1 MSFSF
6 HSNKVAL
13 AVATLA
19 TGLGLQF
26 AAVAQTA
33 GTLDITGQVTATTCS
48 LNMTAGGNTINGGQR
63 TVSLG
68 TVASTATAANTL
80 IGTKTIVQFD
90 LKNAG
95 NTGVCALGGATSTWN
110 ILLGLTATQI
120 TGSGTATSAVVN
132 GAATGGTS
140 AAVALF
146 GGSDPA
152 APTRLQLVPSTGVTT
167 GTEVYGGPGLGVSAA
182 TPLYLGAQFVTTS
195 ASAPTAGQYSAS
207 IPLTILY
214 N

>member
-48 LNMTAGGNTINGGQR
+48 LNMTAGGNTINGGSR

-68 TVASTATAANTL
+68 TVASTATATNTL

-95 NTGVCALGGATSTWN
+95 NTGVCVLGGATSTWN

-120 TGSGTATSAVVN
+120 TGSDATSAVVN
-132 GAATGGTS
+132 SAATGGTS

-152 APTRLQLVPSTGVTT
+152 AATRLSLAPSTGVTS
-167 GTEVYGGPGLGVSAA
+167 GTEVFSTGLGVSAA
-182 TPLYLGAQFVTTS
+182 TSLYLGAQFVTTS

>member
-33 GTLDITGQVTATTCS
+33 GTLDITGQVTAATCS
-48 LNMTAGGNTINGGQR
+48 LNMTAGGNTINGGSR

-68 TVASTATAANTL
+68 TVASTATVANTL
-80 IGTKTIVQFD
+80 IGTKTIVKFD
-90 LKNAG
+90 LKDG
-95 NTGVCALGGATSTWN
+95 TNTNNPCTLGATQTWN

-120 TGSGTATSAVVN
+120 TGSGTSSAVVN
-132 GAATGGTS
+132 GAASGGTS

-146 GGSDPA
+146 GGSDA
-152 APTRLQLVPSTGVTT
+152 AAATRLSLVPSTGVTT
-167 GTEVYGGPGLGVSAA
+167 GTEVFSTGLGVSAA

>member
-48 LNMTAGGNTINGGQR
+48 LNMTAGGNTVNNGSR

-68 TVASTATAANTL
+68 TVASTVAAANTL
-80 IGTKTIVQFD
+80 IGTKTIVKFD
-90 LKNAG
+90 LKDGTNPANA
-95 NTGVCALGGATSTWN
+95 CALGATQTWN

-120 TGSGTATSAVVN
+120 TGSAATSAVVN
-132 GAATGGTS
+132 GAASGGTS

-146 GGSDPA
+146 GGSDA
-152 APTRLQLVPSTGVTT
+152 AAATRLSLVPSTGVTT
-167 GTEVYGGPGLGVSAA
+167 GTEVFSTGAGVTAA
-182 TPLYLGAQFVTTS
+182 TALYLGAQFVTTS

>member
-48 LNMTAGGNTINGGQR
+48 LNMTVGANTINGGSR

-68 TVASTATAANTL
+68 TVQSTATVANTL
-80 IGTKTIVQFD
+80 IGTKTIVKFD
-90 LKNAG
+90 LKDGANPNNA
-95 NTGVCALGGATSTWN
+95 CALGATQTWN

-120 TGSGTATSAVVN
+120 TGSGTSSAVVN
-132 GAATGGTS
+132 SAATGGTS

-146 GGSDPA
+146 GGSDNLA
-152 APTRLQLVPSTGVTT
+152 ATRLKLLPSTGVTS
-167 GTEVYGGPGLGVSAA
+167 GTEVFSTGLGVSAA
-182 TPLYLGAQFVTTS
+182 TSLYLGAQFVTTS

>member
-48 LNMTAGGNTINGGQR
+48 LNMTAGGNTINGGSR

-68 TVASTATAANTL
+68 TVASTATVTNTL
-80 IGTKTIVQFD
+80 IGTKTIVKFD
-90 LKNAG
+90 LKDAAG
-95 NTGVCALGGATSTWN
+95 TGACALGATQTWN

-120 TGSGTATSAVVN
+120 TGSGTTSAVVN
-132 GAATGGTS
+132 SAATGGTS

-146 GGSDPA
+146 GGSDA
-152 APTRLQLVPSTGVTT
+152 AAATRLSLVPSTGVTT
-167 GTEVYGGPGLGVSAA
+167 GTEVFSTGLGVSAA
-182 TPLYLGAQFVTTS
+182 TSLYLGAQFVTTS

>member
-33 GTLDITGQVTATTCS
+33 GTLDITGQVTAATCS
-48 LNMTAGGNTINGGQR
+48 LSMTAGGNTINGGSR

-68 TVASTATAANTL
+68 TVASTATATNTL

-95 NTGVCALGGATSTWN
+95 NTGVCVLGGATSTWN

-120 TGSGTATSAVVN
+120 TGSDATSAVVN
-132 GAATGGTS
+132 SAATGGTS

-146 GGSDPA
+146 GGSDNLA
-152 APTRLQLVPSTGVTT
+152 ATRLSLVPSTGVTS
-167 GTEVYGGPGLGVSAA
+167 GTEVFSTGLGVSAA
-182 TPLYLGAQFVTTS
+182 TSLYLGAQFVTTS
-195 ASAPTAGQYSAS
+195 ASAPTAGQYTAS

>member
-33 GTLDITGQVTATTCS
+33 GTLDITGQVTAATCS
-48 LNMTAGGNTINGGQR
+48 LSMTAGGTTANGGVR

-68 TVASTATAANTL
+68 TATSTVAAANTL
-80 IGTKTIVQFD
+80 IGNKTTVKFD
-90 LKNAG
+90 LKDGANPA
-95 NTGVCALGGATSTWN
+95 NPCALGGATSTWN

-120 TGSGTATSAVVN
+120 TGSDATSAVVN
-132 GAATGGTS
+132 SAATGGTS

-146 GGSDPA
+146 GGSDNLA
-152 APTRLQLVPSTGVTT
+152 ATRLKLLPSTGVTS
-167 GTEVYGGPGLGVSAA
+167 GTEVFSTGLGVSAA
-182 TPLYLGAQFVTTS
+182 TSLYLGAQFVTTS

>member
-48 LNMTAGGNTINGGQR
+48 LNMTVGANTINGGVR

-68 TVASTATAANTL
+68 TVQSTATVANTL
-80 IGTKTIVQFD
+80 IGTKTIVKFD
-90 LKNAG
+90 LKDGANPNNA
-95 NTGVCALGGATSTWN
+95 CALGATQTWN

-120 TGSGTATSAVVN
+120 TGSGTSSAVVN
-132 GAATGGTS
+132 SAATGGTS

-146 GGSDPA
+146 GGSDAQPA
-152 APTRLQLVPSTGVTT
+152 TRLTLSASTGITT
-167 GTEVYGGPGLGVSAA
+167 GTEVFSTGLGVSAA
-182 TPLYLGAQFVTTS
+182 TALYLGAQFVTTS

>member
-48 LNMTAGGNTINGGQR
+48 LNMTAGGNTINGGSR

-80 IGTKTIVQFD
+80 IGTKTIVKFD
-90 LKNAG
+90 LKDGA
-95 NTGVCALGGATSTWN
+95 NTANPCALGATQTWN

-120 TGSGTATSAVVN
+120 TGSGATSAVVN

-146 GGSDPA
+146 GGSDA
-152 APTRLQLVPSTGVTT
+152 AAATRLSLLPSTGVTT
-167 GTEVYGGPGLGVSAA
+167 GTEVFTGLGVTASTA
-182 TPLYLGAQFVTTS
+182 LYLGAQFVTTS

>member
-33 GTLDITGQVTATTCS
+33 GTLDITGQVTAATCS
-48 LNMTAGGNTINGGQR
+48 LNMTVGANTVNGGVR

-68 TVASTATAANTL
+68 TVASTVAATNTL
-80 IGTKTIVQFD
+80 IGTKTIVKFD
-90 LKNAG
+90 LKDAG
-95 NTGVCALGGATSTWN
+95 NTGSCALGATQTWN

-120 TGSGTATSAVVN
+120 TGSDATSAVVN

-146 GGSDPA
+146 GGSDNLA
-152 APTRLQLVPSTGVTT
+152 ATRLSLVPSTGVTS
-167 GTEVYGGPGLGVSAA
+167 GTEVYGSPGLGVSAG
-182 TPLYLGAQFVTTS
+182 TSLYLGAQFVTTS
-195 ASAPTAGQYSAS
+195 ASAPTAGQYTAS

>member
-48 LNMTAGGNTINGGQR
+48 LNMTVGANTINGGVR

-68 TVASTATAANTL
+68 TVQSTATATNTL
-80 IGTKTIVQFD
+80 IGTKTIVKFD
-90 LKNAG
+90 LKDGANPNNA
-95 NTGVCALGGATSTWN
+95 CALGATQTWN

-120 TGSGTATSAVVN
+120 TGSGATSAVVN

-146 GGSDPA
+146 GGSDA
-152 APTRLQLVPSTGVTT
+152 AAATRLSLVPSTGVTT
-167 GTEVYGGPGLGVSAA
+167 GTEVFSTGLGVSAA
-182 TPLYLGAQFVTTS
+182 TSLYLGAQFVTTS

>member
-33 GTLDITGQVTATTCS
+33 GTLDITGQVTAATCS
-48 LNMTAGGNTINGGQR
+48 LSMTAGGNTINGGSR

-68 TVASTATAANTL
+68 TVASTATATNTL

-95 NTGVCALGGATSTWN
+95 NTGVCVLGGATSTWN

-120 TGSGTATSAVVN
+120 TGSDATSAVVN
-132 GAATGGTS
+132 SAATGGTS

-146 GGSDPA
+146 GGSDNLA
-152 APTRLQLVPSTGVTT
+152 ATRLKLLPSTGVTS
-167 GTEVYGGPGLGVSAA
+167 GTEVFSTGLGVSAA
-182 TPLYLGAQFVTTS
+182 TSLYLGAQFVTTS

>member
-48 LNMTAGGNTINGGQR
+48 LNMTAGGNTVNNGSR

-68 TVASTATAANTL
+68 TVASTVAAANTL
-80 IGTKTIVQFD
+80 IGTKTIVKFD
-90 LKNAG
+90 LKDYQWQLNFHF
-95 NTGVCALGGATSTWN
+95 VHFD
-110 ILLGLTATQI
+110 LL
-120 TGSGTATSAVVN
+120 
-132 GAATGGTS
+132 
-140 AAVALF
+140 
-146 GGSDPA
+146 D
-152 APTRLQLVPSTGVTT
+152 TRYQLNSNLEAKLQL
-167 GTEVYGGPGLGVSAA
+167 EFQLLYHLNLG
-182 TPLYLGAQFVTTS
+182 
-195 ASAPTAGQYSAS
+195 
-207 IPLTILY
+207 
-214 N
+214 

>member
-48 LNMTAGGNTINGGQR
+48 LNMTAGGNTINGGSR

-68 TVASTATAANTL
+68 TVASTAAAANTL
-80 IGTKTIVQFD
+80 IGTKTIVKFD
-90 LKNAG
+90 LKDGTNPANA
-95 NTGVCALGGATSTWN
+95 CALGATQTWN

-120 TGSGTATSAVVN
+120 TGSGSAASAVVN
-132 GAATGGTS
+132 GAVTGGTS

-146 GGSDPA
+146 GGSDPT
-152 APTRLQLVPSTGVTT
+152 APTRLTLSPSTSMTT
-167 GTEVYGGPGLGVSAA
+167 GTEVFSTGLGVSAA

>member
-1 MSFSF
+1 MYFSF

-48 LNMTAGGNTINGGQR
+48 LAMTVGGNTIHGGSR

-80 IGTKTIVQFD
+80 IGTKTIVKFD
-90 LKNAG
+90 LKDGTNAA
-95 NTGVCALGGATSTWN
+95 NACALGATQSWN

-120 TGSGTATSAVVN
+120 TGSGATSAVVN

-146 GGSDPA
+146 GGSDA
-152 APTRLQLVPSTGVTT
+152 AAATRLSLLPSTGVTT
-167 GTEVYGGPGLGVSAA
+167 GTEVFSTGLGVSAA